1 MKETTVKAG
10 MNRLKKKN
18 DAEKVSRFES
28 KQAKCDAVYACNK
41 EVIYKIALDSLSG
54 DGELALE
61 VTEKAFSSV
70 FRRIDELDDATSDK
84 TKAFL
89 TAALRAELNI
99 LYEEARKRVGI
110 PSEFNKIYITKQERF
125 NVEQVLIRNEMIT
138 KLAIY
143 VENLSYREREILF
156 YHYFMGWSTK
166 MLGRYMRISEEDME
180 SCIFQIKK
188 KIAEM
193 MLGEDAMEKVLQS
206 RKRSSR

>member
-1 MKETTVKAG
+1 MKLRK
-10 MNRLKKKN
+10 R
-18 DAEKVSRFES
+18 EKREQKIDPFAS
-28 KQAKCDAVYACNK
+28 KQAKCDAIYACNK
-41 EVIYKIALDSLSG
+41 ETIYRIALDALAG

-61 VTEKAFSSV
+61 VTEKAFYAA
-70 FRRIDELDDATSDK
+70 FRNIDVLDDPASDK

-89 TAALRAELNI
+89 TAAVKAELNI

-143 VENLSYREREILF
+143 VDNLSYREREVIF
-156 YHYFMGWSTK
+156 YHYFMEWSVEE
-166 MLGRYMRISEEDME
+166 LGKYMRISEDEME
-180 SCIFQIKK
+180 SVIFQIKK

-193 MLGEDAMEKVLQS
+193 MLGEDAMEKVLQN
-206 RKRSSR
+206 RKRGKK